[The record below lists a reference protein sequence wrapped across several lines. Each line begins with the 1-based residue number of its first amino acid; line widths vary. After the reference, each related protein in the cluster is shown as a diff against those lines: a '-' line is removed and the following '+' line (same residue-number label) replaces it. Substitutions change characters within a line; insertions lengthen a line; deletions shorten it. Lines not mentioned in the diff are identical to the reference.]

1 VHCSV
6 QRAEE
11 MRKAN
16 TEVSRTVAFF
26 CGKYA
31 MELGISLS
39 DRSPEVKAFLLEL
52 MKELEAGKVKMDDA
66 AAKALVED
74 FAMQVF
80 QRADDVDRA
89 GNADKSTAQSFYA
102 AATFM
107 EILKQFSATKEL
119 DEDIKATQLYAK
131 WKATDI
137 VRAIKEGRKPTP
149 GGPEDH
155 LAVAAADAHEDDYAS
170 EAPAAMPPP
179 VNFPP
184 LPPAAPP
191 SPAVPTVPT
200 HRPAPA
206 SAALPAAA
214 ARPSSAPLKALSKA
228 QREDVLE
235 YIKFAKV
242 AVEKDTVD
250 VAIAKLEGA
259 LRLLH
264 ENA

>member
-1 VHCSV
+1 
-6 QRAEE
+6 
-11 MRKAN
+11 
-16 TEVSRTVAFF
+16 
-26 CGKYA
+26 
-31 MELGISLS
+31 
-39 DRSPEVKAFLLEL
+39 
-52 MKELEAGKVKMDDA
+52 
-66 AAKALVED
+66 
-74 FAMQVF
+74 MQVF

-89 GNADKSTAQSFYA
+89 GDADKSTAQSFYA

-149 GGPEDH
+149 GGPEDRAH
-155 LAVAAADAHEDDYAS
+155 LAAGAAHDGDGDDAEPAS
-170 EAPAAMPPP
+170 MAPPP
-179 VNFPP
+179 PLNVPP

-191 SPAVPTVPT
+191 SPAVPAVPT

-206 SAALPAAA
+206 SAPTPAAT
-214 ARPSSAPLKALSKA
+214 ARPNSAPLKALTKA
-228 QREDVLE
+228 QRDDVLE
-235 YIKFAKV
+235 YIKYAKV
-242 AVEKDTVD
+242 AVEKDAVD